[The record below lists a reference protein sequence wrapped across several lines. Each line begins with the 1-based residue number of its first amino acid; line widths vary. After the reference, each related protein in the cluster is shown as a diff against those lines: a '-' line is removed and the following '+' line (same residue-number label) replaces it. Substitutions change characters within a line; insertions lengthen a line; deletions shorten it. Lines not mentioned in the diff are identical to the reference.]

1 MEFTIGVEA
10 DMAGEVEGERCVR
23 SLYERLQKVRDRRG
37 QRGRRYEAATALTL
51 LTLAKMAGEKTVSGV
66 AHWVRLRGEW
76 LQEVL
81 PLRDQRLPC
90 GNTYQY
96 ICDRV
101 DMATFAAEV
110 EAFQE
115 EVLAARRASC
125 CAEASQEDSEWQQLV
140 VDGKVLRGSDRQA
153 LPAQAARMVL
163 NAYHVQ
169 QRRVWKQ
176 MEIQG
181 RGGEARAALT
191 LVRLSNLSGFVVS
204 ADALHTRPAWC
215 RQVRQAGGHYL
226 LIAKTNRR
234 ELYEDIACLFEAGPF
249 PDLPEGTA
257 STLNKGHGRLEH
269 RTLRISA
276 ALSDYLKPG
285 WPDVAQVFQI
295 ERTIDCRGLTR
306 CERVYG
312 LTSLHANAASPT
324 QVLRLVRQHWHI
336 ENILHH
342 RRDVTLGEDDCQV
355 CRGQTPFVLAQINSL
370 VLFLI
375 DQTGATNAAAKIREF
390 AAHPQRALDLLLHP
404 P

>member
-1 MEFTIGVEA
+1 MEFTTGVEA
-10 DMAGEVEGERCVR
+10 DIAGEVEGERCVR

-115 EVLAARRASC
+115 EVLAARRAPC
-125 CAEASQEDSEWQQLV
+125 CPEVSQEETEWQQLV

-153 LPAQAARMVL
+153 AQAARMVL
-163 NAYHVQ
+163 SAYYVQ

-176 MEIQG
+176 AEIQG
-181 RGGEARAALT
+181 RGREPHAALT
-191 LVRLSNLSGFVVS
+191 LVRLLDLEGFVVS

-234 ELYEDIACLFEAGPF
+234 ELYEDIAFLFEAGPF
-249 PDLPEGTA
+249 PDLPEQEA
-257 STLNKGHGRLEH
+257 STLSKGHGRLEH

-276 ALSDYLKPG
+276 ALTDYLKPG

-295 ERTIDCRGLTR
+295 ERTVSCHGLTHS
-306 CERVYG
+306 ERVYG
-312 LTSLHANAASPT
+312 LTSLPANTASPA

-336 ENILHH
+336 ENIL
-342 RRDVTLGEDDCQV
+342 RPLVRSLFGVDAFQARVTL
-355 CRGQTPFVLAQINSL
+355 TAH
-370 VLFLI
+370 FL
-375 DQTGATNAAAKIREF
+375 
-390 AAHPQRALDLLLHP
+390 
-404 P
+404 